1 MKKAV
6 KTVSFIIFATL
17 LAKIMGM
24 LRDVFI
30 ANSYGTSIEA
40 SAYMSASQIPVSFF
54 DLALGVAVLS
64 TFIPVFNGFLQS
76 KGKERAFAFANSFI
90 TLMFLISTVF
100 CILGIVFSKQFAEFI
115 ATGMDNQAK
124 LLTSK
129 LLVIMFPT
137 MIFTTL
143 AFCFVGVLQSLDEFN
158 IPAIISLVSNVAV
171 IIYLLFFN
179 DKFGLYGLAFA
190 MVLGWILQALVQV
203 PSLIKK
209 GYIFKPSFDF
219 KDEGIKQV
227 FILALPI
234 LVSSWVQP
242 ISVLVNKKYAS
253 YINGGLAVSGL
264 DYANR
269 LYIIIVGV
277 FAFGITNY
285 IFPSLSRMCESGDK
299 EGFAAVMK
307 QSMRIMLL
315 IIAPVM
321 AGMMLLSPHIISLI
335 YERGEFNAESVKMTS
350 TALFY
355 YSIGMIPYGIN
366 EISNKCFYAMKNGKS
381 PMIAS
386 IFGIV
391 TTCTLSCL
399 FVRVFGFGIGA
410 LALSAAISA
419 IIVSVILLFIMN
431 KKVYKIFDKKIF
443 VFIIKIIISTLI
455 MALIAYGVRNITSRF
470 GTFVNIIFTGTTG
483 FVVYLIMI
491 FIMRVEEL
499 REVLPKIS
507 FKRGEGD

>member
-76 KGKERAFAFANSFI
+76 NGKERAFDFANSFI
-90 TLMFLISTVF
+90 TLMLLISTAF
-100 CILGIVFSKQFAEFI
+100 CVIGIVFSKQFANFI
-115 ATGMDNQAK
+115 ATGMDYQAR

-179 DKFGLYGLAFA
+179 KKFGLYGLAAA
-190 MVLGWILQALVQV
+190 MVFGWFLQAAVQV

-209 GYIFKPSFDF
+209 GYRFKPSLNF

-299 EGFAAVMK
+299 EGFASVMK

-315 IIAPVM
+315 ITAPIM
-321 AGMMLLSPHIISLI
+321 AGMMLLSPQIVSLI

-386 IFGIV
+386 IFGIA
-391 TTCTLSCL
+391 TTCSLSYL

-419 IIVSVILLFIMN
+419 LVVSFVLLFIMN
-431 KKVYKIFDKKIF
+431 KKVYKIIDKKII
-443 VFIIKIIISTLI
+443 VFAMKIVISTMVMVLC
-455 MALIAYGVRNITSRF
+455 AFYVRNLTENF
-470 GTFVNIIFTGTTG
+470 GILLNICFTALSGALAY
-483 FVVYLIMI
+483 FIMI
-491 FIMRVEEL
+491 LLLRIEEL
-499 REVLPKIS
+499 REFLPVFS
-507 FKRGEGD
+507 LKRGESN